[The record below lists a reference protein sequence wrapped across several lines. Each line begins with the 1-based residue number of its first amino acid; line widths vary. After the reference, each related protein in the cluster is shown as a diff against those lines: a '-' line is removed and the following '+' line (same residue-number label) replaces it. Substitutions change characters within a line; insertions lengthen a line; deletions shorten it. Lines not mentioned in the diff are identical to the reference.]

1 MVPSRQRLRLLAK
14 GQPTRATARGQ
25 GASARGRGRGGR
37 GRGAHYPGRAL
48 RRPAAKPQGLP
59 LGPRFLCP
67 AYLQVRGVVHFQERV
82 QVLEFSRLLGAGGGV
97 PSEGVSL
104 GLGAK
109 KRTVSETLAPE
120 RPGFGKL
127 DQAVPVVP
135 PRKRAHLLQEAMGK
149 DEYAKAQRVHQ
160 KEMLFLKRG
169 REKANATGEDFEPMP
184 ETLKAARRAAQK
196 LRREVLS
203 LHKDL
208 GGPSPRKPAK
218 KPASRKAPRT
228 GRRPKSAKARK

>member
-1 MVPSRQRLRLLAK
+1 MVLGYLCLARAMVPSRQRLRLLAK

-37 GRGAHYPGRAL
+37 GRGAHHPGRAL
-48 RRPAAKPQGLP
+48 RRPAAKPQ
-59 LGPRFLCP
+59 
-67 AYLQVRGVVHFQERV
+67 GVVHFQERV

-218 KPASRKAPRT
+218 APRT